1 VWYYSLIIGLGRVAL
16 VIENF
21 RLSLLQRGQE
31 EQRILLEI
39 PLHHK
44 RGPRESGGKRPHR
57 RYVLNGTDTIDLRV
71 RKLFPS
77 RQYSLTYPAK
87 RGSGPEDL

>member
-39 PLHHK
+39 PCLCITK
-44 RGPRESGGKRPHR
+44 GDPVKAEERGRIGDMCLM
-57 RYVLNGTDTIDLRV
+57 VLTPLTCELGNC
-71 RKLFPS
+71 F
-77 RQYSLTYPAK
+77 RQ
-87 RGSGPEDL
+87 GSIR